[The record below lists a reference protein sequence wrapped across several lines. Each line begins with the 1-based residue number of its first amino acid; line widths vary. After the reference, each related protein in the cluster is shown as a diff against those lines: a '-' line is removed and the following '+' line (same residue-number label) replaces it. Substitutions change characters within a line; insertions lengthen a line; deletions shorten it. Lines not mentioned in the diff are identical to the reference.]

1 MAVAAPEKV
10 GQMSMDEFIRRSEQ
24 DGPFEI
30 IDGEVVPKMPNIYA
44 HGKLSNQLSTLINVM
59 MQGQGVAFVE
69 MTFVL
74 PDSYGSSWVAGS
86 RIPDVMFVLQ
96 ERIEAYEESMPDFGD
111 KPLILIPDI
120 VIEVVSPTDKYSDVQ
135 AKADRYLADGVP
147 LVWVFDPV
155 TQTVTQHTGDG
166 ISIYRVED
174 TLTAEAIVPDL
185 QIVLKD
191 IFGS

>member
-30 IDGEVVPKMPNIYA
+30 IDGEVMPKMPTVWGHNDVA
-44 HGKLSNQLSTLINVM
+44 RLIFM
-59 MQGQGVAFVE
+59 AFAPYQHIGLAYFE
-69 MTFVL
+69 ATFVL
-74 PDSYGSSWVAGS
+74 GESSNWVRGS
-86 RIPDVMFVLQ
+86 RIPDVMFILLD
-96 ERIEAYEESMPDFGD
+96 RIVAHREANPDWQN
-111 KPLILIPDI
+111 KPIRLIPDI

-147 LVWVFDPV
+147 LVWVFDPQ
-155 TQTVTQHTGDG
+155 TQTVAQHTGDG
-166 ISIYRVED
+166 ISIYRVGD
-174 TLTAEAIVPDL
+174 TLTAEAVVPDL

-191 IFGS
+191 IFGL